1 MIRTPDGIEFVANH
15 RNPCR
20 CIIDVPSRTEENQ
33 YSIQCL
39 RAFDSTI
46 DKVTRAI
53 TCRRWYHLERRYIRF
68 PGTHNGDPDVP
79 LNRMQI
85 PGEQWNANDRI
96 DVREKSVLGRVL
108 ERFLDVAT
116 DPRDL

>member
-1 MIRTPDGIEFVANH
+1 MHYRRTISYGRNH
-15 RNPCR
+15 
-20 CIIDVPSRTEENQ
+20 

-39 RAFDSTI
+39 RAFDSAI
-46 DKVTRAI
+46 DKVTCAI

-68 PGTHNGDPDVP
+68 PGTHNRDPDVP

-96 DVREKSVLGRVL
+96 DVREKSVLVECWNASWMWQPILRIYQQ
-108 ERFLDVAT
+108 E
-116 DPRDL
+116 PKNIRDKN